1 MKRRTFLRAG
11 LASTATILSPALGS
25 ARAQVKDKDN
35 TSAAVAPA
43 KPFEFE
49 ETTIAELQAAMRSGK
64 HTSRTITE
72 AYLER
77 IQDVD
82 KQGASL
88 NSIIELNP
96 DALAMAENLDNERRT
111 GRMRGPLH
119 GIPILI
125 KDNIDTGDRMLT
137 TAGSL
142 ALVGQPAPRDAYIV
156 EKLRESGAVILGKTN
171 LSEWANI
178 RSKHST
184 SGWSGR
190 GGLTRNPYAL
200 DRNPSG
206 SSSGSGAAA
215 SASLCAAAIGTETD
229 GSIVSPASANGLV
242 GIKPTVGLL
251 SRSGIIPISHTQ
263 DTPGPMARTV
273 ADAAALLSSLTG
285 IDPRDS
291 ATNGSRGKAVPDYT
305 AFLKADALRG
315 ARIGV
320 ARKYFGRNERVDK
333 LMGDAIDVIKRAGAT
348 VIDPADIPTSS
359 ELGAAE
365 ILVLLF
371 ELKAGLN
378 NYLADRALKDGPRTL
393 ADVIKFNEANS
404 GKEMPYFGQ
413 ELFLQAEEKGPLTT
427 KAYLDALAK
436 NHKRARDQGID
447 AIARKFKLDAF
458 IAPSR
463 VPAWLTDLINGDSS
477 SGGCSTL
484 PAVAGYPHI
493 TLPVGY
499 VHGLP
504 VGISF
509 FGVAYSEPKLIALA
523 YAFEQATKFRR
534 PPRFLPTI
542 KMESQ

>member
-1 MKRRTFLRAG
+1 MERGESDK
-11 LASTATILSPALGS
+11 ASSAPTAMP
-25 ARAQVKDKDN
+25 VK
-35 TSAAVAPA
+35 S
-43 KPFEFE
+43 FEFE
-49 ETTIAELQAAMRSGK
+49 ETPIADLQEAMRSGR

-77 IQDVD
+77 IREVD
-82 KQGASL
+82 ATGPTLKSV
-88 NSIIELNP
+88 IELNP
-96 DALAMAENLDNERRT
+96 DAVAIADNLDKERKASRV
-111 GRMRGPLH
+111 RGPLH

-142 ALVGQPAPRDAYIV
+142 ALVGQPAGRDAYII

-178 RSKHST
+178 RSTNPT
-184 SGWSGR
+184 SGWSAR
-190 GGLTRNPYAL
+190 GGLTLNPYAL

-206 SSSGSGAAA
+206 SSAGSGVAA

-229 GSIVSPASANGLV
+229 GSIISPSSANGIV

-251 SRSGIIPISHTQ
+251 SRSGIIPISHSQ

-273 ADAAALLSSLTG
+273 ADAAALLSALTG
-285 IDPRDS
+285 IDPRDA
-291 ATNGSRGKAVPDYT
+291 ATNSSRGKTVLDYT
-305 AFLKADALRG
+305 VFLKADALRG

-320 ARKYFGRNERVDK
+320 ARKFFGVNEKVDR
-333 LMGDAIDVIKRAGAT
+333 LITNAIDAIKQAGAT
-348 VIDPADIPTSS
+348 VIDPADVPTGS
-359 ELGAAE
+359 ELGPAE

-378 NYLADRALKDGPRTL
+378 SYLAERALKDGPRSL
-393 ADVIKFNEANS
+393 ADVIKFNEANRAT
-404 GKEMPYFGQ
+404 EMKYFGQ
-413 ELFLQAEEKGPLTT
+413 DRFIQAEQKGPLTT
-427 KAYLDALAK
+427 KAYLDALSK
-436 NHKRARDQGID
+436 NHTLARDHGID
-447 AIARKFKLDAF
+447 EVARKFKLDAF

-463 VPAWLTDLINGDSS
+463 IPAWLTDLVSGDRS
-477 SGGCSTL
+477 SGSCSAL

-493 TLPVGY
+493 TVPAGY
-499 VHGLP
+499 IDGLP
-504 VGISF
+504 VGLSF

-534 PPRFLPTI
+534 PPKFLP
-542 KMESQ
+542 SAQLDA

>member
-142 ALVGQPAPRDAYIV
+142 ALVGQPAPRDAYMV

-273 ADAAALLSSLTG
+273 ADAAALLSALAG
-285 IDPRDS
+285 IDPRDA
-291 ATNGSRGKAVPDYT
+291 ATNGSRGKSISDYT
-305 AFLKADALRG
+305 AFLKSDALRG
-315 ARIGV
+315 ARVGIV
-320 ARKYFGRNERVDK
+320 RKYFGFSEPVDK
-333 LMGDAIDVIKRAGAT
+333 LMADAIDAIKHAGAT
-348 VIDPADIPTSS
+348 VIDPVEIATISQ
-359 ELGAAE
+359 LGASE
-365 ILVLLF
+365 IIVLLF
-371 ELKAGLN
+371 ELKADLN
-378 NYLADRALKDGPRTL
+378 RYLAERAIKDGPRTL
-393 ADVIKFNEANS
+393 ADVIKFNDANRAT
-404 GKEMPYFGQ
+404 EMPYFGQ
-413 ELFLQAEEKGPLTT
+413 DQFLAAQEKGPLTT
-427 KAYLDALAK
+427 KSYLDALTK
-436 NHKRARDQGID
+436 NHTLAREQGID
-447 AIARKFKLDAF
+447 AAAKKFKLDAL
-458 IAPSR
+458 IAPTR
-463 VPAWLTDLINGDSS
+463 GPAWLTDLINGDRS
-477 SGGCSTL
+477 SGSCTTL

-493 TLPVGY
+493 TVPAGY

-509 FGVAYSEPKLIALA
+509 FGAAYSEPKLISLA
-523 YAFEQATKFRR
+523 YAFEQITKFRHA
-534 PPRFLPTI
+534 PKFLRAADLN
-542 KMESQ
+542 S

>member
-1 MKRRTFLRAG
+1 MKRRTFLRSG
-11 LASTATILSPALGS
+11 LAGTALALSPGLGS
-25 ARAQVKDKDN
+25 QREDRTDENKSIGAA
-35 TSAAVAPA
+35 SAPV

-49 ETTIAELQAAMRSGK
+49 ETTIAELQEAMRSGRQ
-64 HTSRTITE
+64 TSRAITE
-72 AYLER
+72 AYLGR

-82 KQGASL
+82 RQNVFL
-88 NSIIELNP
+88 NSVIELNP
-96 DALAMAENLDNERRT
+96 DALAIADNLDNERKA

-125 KDNIDTGDRMLT
+125 KDNIDTGDRMQT

-142 ALVGQPAPRDAYIV
+142 ALAGPPAPRDAYIV

-200 DRNPSG
+200 DRNASG

-229 GSIVSPASANGLV
+229 GSIISPASANGLV

-251 SRSGIIPISHTQ
+251 SRTGIIPISHSQ

-273 ADAAALLSSLTG
+273 ADAAALLGALTG

-291 ATNGSRGKAVPDYT
+291 VTNGSRGKAVPDYT
-305 AFLKADALRG
+305 TFLKADALRG

-320 ARKYFGRNERVDK
+320 VRSYFGASEQIDK
-333 LMGDAIDVIKRAGAT
+333 LMTNAIDGIKEAGAT
-348 VIDPADIPTSS
+348 VVDPANIATSS
-359 ELGAAE
+359 QLGAAE

-378 NYLADRALKDGPRTL
+378 NYLAERAMKDGPRTL
-393 ADVIKFNEANS
+393 ADVIKFNEANRAT
-404 GKEMPYFGQ
+404 EMPYFGQ
-413 ELFLQAEEKGPLTT
+413 DLFVEAEEKGGLTT

-436 NHKRARDQGID
+436 NHSLAREQGID
-447 AIARKFKLDAF
+447 AVAKKFKLDAF
-458 IAPSR
+458 IAPTR
-463 VPAWLTDLINGDSS
+463 GPAWLTDLINGDRS
-477 SGGCSTL
+477 SGSCTAL

-493 TLPVGY
+493 TVPAGY

-509 FGVAYSEPKLIALA
+509 FGTAYSEPKLISLA
-523 YAFEQATKFRR
+523 YAFEQLTKFRHA
-534 PPRFLPTI
+534 PKFLQTARLD
-542 KMESQ
+542 S

>member
-11 LASTATILSPALGS
+11 LASTALSLSPRLGAQGEETNKAALS
-25 ARAQVKDKDN
+25 ATETPV
-35 TSAAVAPA
+35 

-49 ETTIAELQAAMRSGK
+49 ETTLADLQEAMRSGR

-77 IQDVD
+77 IREVD
-82 KQGASL
+82 KQGPAL
-88 NSIIELNP
+88 NSVIELNS
-96 DALAMAENLDNERRT
+96 DALAIAENLDNERKA
-111 GRMRGPLH
+111 GRVRGPLH

-125 KDNIDTGDRMLT
+125 KDNINTGDRMQT
-137 TAGSL
+137 TGGSL
-142 ALVGQPAPRDAYIV
+142 ALVGEPASRDAYIV
-156 EKLRESGAVILGKTN
+156 EKLREGGAVILGKTN

-178 RSKHST
+178 RSNHST

-190 GGLTRNPYAL
+190 GGLTHNPYAL

-215 SASLCAAAIGTETD
+215 SANLCAAAIGTETD

-251 SRSGIIPISHTQ
+251 SRAGIIPISHTQ

-273 ADAAALLSSLTG
+273 ADAAALLSALIG
-285 IDPRDS
+285 IDPGD
-291 ATNGSRGKAVPDYT
+291 AAMNDSRGKAVSDYT
-305 AFLKADALRG
+305 VFLKADALRG

-333 LMGDAIDVIKRAGAT
+333 LVGDAIELIRQAGAT

-359 ELGAAE
+359 QLGPAE
-365 ILVLLF
+365 TLVLLF

-378 NYLADRALKDGPRTL
+378 NYLAERALKDGPQTL
-393 ADVIKFNEANS
+393 ADVIKFNESNR
-404 GKEMPYFGQ
+404 GTEMPYFGQ
-413 ELFLQAEEKGPLTT
+413 DLFLQAEEKGPLTT
-427 KAYLDALAK
+427 KAYLDAMAK
-436 NHKRARDQGID
+436 NHKLSRDQGID

-463 VPAWLTDLINGDSS
+463 IPAWLTDLVNGDSS

-493 TLPVGY
+493 TLPAGY
-499 VHGLP
+499 IHGLP

-534 PPRFLPTI
+534 PPRFLRSAKLDT
-542 KMESQ
+542 

>member
-49 ETTIAELQAAMRSGK
+49 ETTIAELQEAMRSGH
-64 HTSRTITE
+64 HTARSITQ

-77 IQDVD
+77 IQEVD

-96 DALAMAENLDNERRT
+96 DALAMAENLDNERKA
-111 GRMRGPLH
+111 GRVRSQLH

-125 KDNIDTGDRMLT
+125 KDNIDTADRMQT

-142 ALVGQPAPRDAYIV
+142 ALVGQPAPRDAYMV

-200 DRNPSG
+200 DRNASG
-206 SSSGSGAAA
+206 SSAGSGAAA

-229 GSIVSPASANGLV
+229 GSIISPASANGLV

-251 SRSGIIPISHTQ
+251 SRAGIIPISHSQ

-273 ADAAALLSSLTG
+273 ADAAALLGALTG
-285 IDPRDS
+285 IDPRDA
-291 ATNGSRGKAVPDYT
+291 ATNGSRGKAVSDYT
-305 AFLKADALRG
+305 ALLNLNALRG
-315 ARIGV
+315 ARVGV
-320 ARKYFGRNERVDK
+320 VRNYFGFSEPVDK
-333 LMGDAIDVIKRAGAT
+333 LMADAIDAIKHAGAT
-348 VIDPADIPTSS
+348 VIDPAEIATSS
-359 ELGAAE
+359 QLGAGE
-365 ILVLLF
+365 TVVLLF

-378 NYLADRALKDGPRTL
+378 RYLAERALKDGPRTL
-393 ADVIKFNEANS
+393 ADVIKFNEANRAT
-404 GKEMPYFGQ
+404 EMPYFGQ
-413 ELFLQAEEKGPLTT
+413 DRFHEAEGKGPLTT
-427 KAYLDALAK
+427 KVYLEVLAK
-436 NHKRARDQGID
+436 NQKLARQQGID
-447 AIARKFKLDAF
+447 AVAKRLKLDAF
-458 IAPSR
+458 IAPTR
-463 VPAWLTDLINGDSS
+463 TPAWLTDLVNGDSS
-477 SGGCSTL
+477 SHSCSAL

-493 TLPVGY
+493 TVPMGY
-499 VHGLP
+499 AHGLP

-509 FGVAYSEPKLIALA
+509 FGIAYSEPKLISLA
-523 YAFEQATKFRR
+523 YAFEQLTKSRR
-534 PPRFLPTI
+534 PPRFLRTADLT
-542 KMESQ
+542 S